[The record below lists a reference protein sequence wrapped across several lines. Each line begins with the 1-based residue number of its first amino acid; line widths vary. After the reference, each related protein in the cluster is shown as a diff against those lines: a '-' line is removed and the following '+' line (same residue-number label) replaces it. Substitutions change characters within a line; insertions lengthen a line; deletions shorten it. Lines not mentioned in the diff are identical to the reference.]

1 MPSDTFWTV
10 SKANQQLQP
19 YYYLSQ
25 YSSNSPS
32 FGSAMSTTS
41 TTSYKS
47 SVGWRLVTS
56 KSGDKDLII
65 CIGTYVKSSGDN
77 STTSVSFPITYSK
90 PPLVFLQMGT
100 GNGASWG
107 QYRDGEL
114 VNNITTTGFTTTSG
128 CGEQSR
134 MCYFAI
140 GW

>member
-10 SKANQQLQP
+10 SRANEQLEV

-25 YSSNSPS
+25 YTSSSPS

-41 TTSYKS
+41 TTSNIAG
-47 SVGWRLVTS
+47 VGWRLVTS

-77 STTSVSFPITYSK
+77 STTSVSFPLTFSK
-90 PPLVFLQMGT
+90 VPLVFIQMGT
-100 GNGASWG
+100 GNGAPWG
-107 QYRDGEL
+107 QYRDGDL
-114 VNNITTTGFTTTSG
+114 VGTITTSG
-128 CGEQSR
+128 FSTTSGNGEQSR

>member
-10 SKANQQLQP
+10 NKANEQLQP

-25 YSSNSPS
+25 YTSSSPA

-41 TTSYKS
+41 TTSKIAG
-47 SVGWRLVTS
+47 VGWRLVTS

-77 STTSVSFPITYSK
+77 SNTSVSFPLTYSK
-90 PPLVFLQMGT
+90 VPLVFLQMGT

-107 QYRDGEL
+107 QYRDGEC
-114 VNNITTTGFTTTSG
+114 VGTITTSGFSTTSG

-134 MCYFAI
+134 MCYIAV

>member
-10 SKANQQLQP
+10 SKANQQLQS

-25 YSSNSPS
+25 YTSSSPS

-41 TTSYKS
+41 TTSNITG
-47 SVGWRLVTS
+47 VGWKLVTS

-77 STTSVSFPITYSK
+77 SNTSVSFPLIFSR

-114 VNNITTTGFTTTSG
+114 VATISSSGFNAYSG

-134 MCYFAI
+134 MCYIAV